1 MRINNEEYLERQK
14 NKKKTEKYGGRKI
27 KIINNNKENRDI
39 YIINNLSFYYKKNE
53 DKEENKNFFKLYL
66 SLIVDKIDIIQI
78 IFSPQ
83 EYTNRLLL
91 LNIFLLNLFIDL
103 LMNCLLYNDY
113 AVSQKYHNNGTLEFI
128 TSLIISLLSNI
139 FTSILIHFINFLTNY
154 PNFLE
159 AIIKEIK
166 NVYNYF
172 NIIRKLFKVITFK
185 FIFLFIFEAILGLF
199 IIYYLSI
206 FSIINSKSINSFLY
220 NFGIS
225 QIDSLIYSICV
236 AFIVSVLKRISFLC
250 NYKRLY
256 IISEYFNDHL

>member
-1 MRINNEEYLERQK
+1 
-14 NKKKTEKYGGRKI
+14 
-27 KIINNNKENRDI
+27 
-39 YIINNLSFYYKKNE
+39 
-53 DKEENKNFFKLYL
+53 
-66 SLIVDKIDIIQI
+66 
-78 IFSPQ
+78 
-83 EYTNRLLL
+83 
-91 LNIFLLNLFIDL
+91 
-103 LMNCLLYNDY
+103 MNCLLYNDY

-139 FTSILIHFINFLTNY
+139 FTSILIHFKNFLTNY

-185 FIFLFIFEAILGLF
+185 FIFLFIFEALLGLF